1 MVDREGQV
9 MTRRLA
15 TMAAAAVLVCAALT
29 ASTAFA
35 ADVVIPPNKPGSAE
49 LVNKMNVPGDVT
61 KGLFWNGRTVTFR
74 GEAIGEVMVRGDYAW
89 IHLNDD
95 AYMIK
100 NVEEGAKLGGY
111 NSGMAVWVPAA
122 LTKAI
127 DTYGDYQH
135 EGSIVE
141 VSGVFNGACKEHGG
155 DVDIHATS
163 LRLLVPGHDVA
174 DPVPAWKAILAVL
187 IAGTAGLLFWV
198 ERKYRHIV
206 RAHRGV

>member
-1 MVDREGQV
+1 MVHREGQV
-9 MTRRLA
+9 TMRRLA
-15 TMAAAAVLVCAALT
+15 IMAAVGGI
-29 ASTAFA
+29 AFA
-35 ADVVIPPNKPGSAE
+35 MLATPAFASDAPLPPNKPDSTE

-61 KGLFWNGRTVTFR
+61 KGLFWNGKAVTFH

-95 AYMIK
+95 AYMVQ

-111 NSGMAVWVPAA
+111 NSGMAVWLPAA
-122 LTKAI
+122 LTKQI

-141 VSGVFNGACKEHGG
+141 VKGVFNAACKEHGG
-155 DVDIHATS
+155 DLDIHATS
-163 LRLLVPGHDVA
+163 LSLLRPGHPVT
-174 DPVPAWKAILAVL
+174 DPVPAWKAVLAVL
-187 IAGTAGLLFWV
+187 IAAVAGLLFWV
-198 ERKYRHIV
+198 ERKYRHVV

>member
-1 MVDREGQV
+1 VSM
-9 MTRRLA
+9 RRVATIAAGAALILA
-15 TMAAAAVLVCAALT
+15 TLAGP
-29 ASTAFA
+29 AFA
-35 ADVVIPPNKPGSAE
+35 ADAAIPPNKPDSTE
-49 LVNKMNVPGDVT
+49 LVGRQNVPGDVT
-61 KGLFWNGRTVTFR
+61 KGLFWNGKAVTFH

-111 NSGMAVWVPAA
+111 NSGMAIWLPAA
-122 LTKAI
+122 LTKQI

-141 VSGVFNGACKEHGG
+141 VKGVFNAACKEHGG
-155 DVDIHATS
+155 DLDIHATA
-163 LRLLVPGHDVA
+163 LTQMVPGHVVVDA
-174 DPVPAWKAILAVL
+174 VPAWKAALAVL
-187 IAGTAGLLFWV
+187 LAAAAGLLYWFA
-198 ERKYRHIV
+198 RKYRYVV

>member
-1 MVDREGQV
+1 VSI
-9 MTRRLA
+9 RRLA
-15 TMAAAAVLVCAALT
+15 IIAAAAALSLATLAAP
-29 ASTAFA
+29 AFA
-35 ADVVIPPNKPGSAE
+35 ADAAIPPNKPDSTE
-49 LVNKMNVPGDVT
+49 LINKMNVPGDVT
-61 KGLFWNGRTVTFR
+61 KGLYWNGKGVTFH

-111 NSGMAVWVPAA
+111 NSGIAIWLPAA
-122 LTKAI
+122 LTKQI

-135 EGSIVE
+135 EGAIVE
-141 VSGVFNGACKEHGG
+141 VKGVFNAACKEHGG
-155 DVDIHATS
+155 DLDIHATS
-163 LRLLVPGHDVA
+163 LTPMVPGHDVLDA
-174 DPVPAWKAILAVL
+174 VPAWKAILAVL
-187 IAGTAGLLFWV
+187 LAAVAGLLFWF